1 MASIL
6 WLASYPKSGNTWI
19 RAFLVNLLTDFDE
32 PVDINKM
39 SALTAGDSQAH
50 WYARLDP
57 RPPTALGNAELARL
71 RPRVH
76 RLIAESKNET
86 VLVKTHNALV
96 AVAGVSMIT
105 LEVTAGAIYVVRNP
119 LDVALSYAHH
129 LGATLDDI
137 IELMGRTGFETAAS
151 AMHVPEHQ
159 SDWSSHVKSWT
170 QVANPGL
177 HVVRYEDLKADPAR
191 RFGAVAR
198 FLGVATDNP
207 ARIEKAI
214 RFSSFETLRKLED
227 KTGFV
232 ERTPVQDRFF
242 RKGAVGEWRD
252 KLSPAQVKRV
262 VERHREQML
271 RFGYVPEGG

>member
-1 MASIL
+1 MSNIL

-32 PVDINKM
+32 PVDINRM
-39 SALTAGDSQAH
+39 AALTAGDSQAH

-57 RPPTALGNAELARL
+57 RPPTALTKADLARL

-86 VLVKTHNALV
+86 VMVKTHNALV
-96 AVAGVSMIT
+96 AVGGVSMIT
-105 LEVTAGAIYVVRNP
+105 LEVTAGAIYIVRNP

-137 IELMGRTGFETAAS
+137 IELMGRTGFETAPS
-151 AMHVPEHQ
+151 ATHVPEHQ

-170 QVANPGL
+170 QVANPAL
-177 HVVRYEDLKADPAR
+177 HVVRYEDLKAEPER
-191 RFGAVAR
+191 RFGRVAAFLGMAVA
-198 FLGVATDNP
+198 P
-207 ARIEKAI
+207 ARLERAI

-227 KTGFV
+227 ETGFV

-242 RKGAVGEWRD
+242 RKGVVGEWRR
-252 KLSPAQVKRV
+252 KLSRAQVRRV

-271 RFGYVPEGG
+271 RFGYVPEEG

>member
-1 MASIL
+1 MA
-6 WLASYPKSGNTWI
+6 
-19 RAFLVNLLTDFDE
+19 
-32 PVDINKM
+32 
-39 SALTAGDSQAH
+39 ALTAGDSQAH

-57 RPPTALGNAELARL
+57 RPPTELGKADLARL

-76 RLIAESKNET
+76 RLIAESRSET
-86 VLVKTHNALV
+86 VMVKTHNALV
-96 AVAGVSMIT
+96 AVGGVSMIT
-105 LEVTAGAIYVVRNP
+105 LEVTAGAIYIVRNP

-137 IELMGRTGFETAAS
+137 IELMGQTGFETSPS
-151 AMHVPEHQ
+151 ARHVPEHL

-177 HVVRYEDLKADPAR
+177 HVVRYEDLKAEPER
-191 RFGAVAR
+191 RFGAIAA
-198 FLGVATDNP
+198 FLGMAATP
-207 ARIEKAI
+207 ARLEKAI

-227 KTGFV
+227 ATGFI

-252 KLSPAQVKRV
+252 KLSRAQVRRV
-262 VERHREQML
+262 VERHRKQML
-271 RFGYVPEGG
+271 RFGYVPKDA